1 MADRRRSPRTPM
13 AMTCTLARRTGS
25 AIMCETVDVGPGGMC
40 VSSSRPLAPD
50 EVLSFELPAPGAPV
64 SGQARVLRQQSARVY
79 AMRFERLP
87 AEARDELERLA
98 AATPSPP
105 AAPARP

>member
-1 MADRRRSPRTPM
+1 MGSADRRRSARVPI
-13 AMTCTLARRTGS
+13 ALNCTLARRTGS
-25 AIMCETVDVGPGGMC
+25 VITCETVDLGPGGMC
-40 VSSSRPLAPD
+40 VTSTRPLAPD

-87 AEARDELERLA
+87 ADARGELERLA
-98 AATPSPP
+98 AQPT
-105 AAPARP
+105 AR